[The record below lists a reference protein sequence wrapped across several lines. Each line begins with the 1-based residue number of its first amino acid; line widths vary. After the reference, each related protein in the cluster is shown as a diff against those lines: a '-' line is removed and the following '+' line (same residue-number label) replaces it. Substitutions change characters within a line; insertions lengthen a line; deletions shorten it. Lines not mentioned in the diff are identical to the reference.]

1 MGSSESGDKWRATS
15 TGASPSFVAS
25 AEEVRDLLHDDSSA
39 EAETMRREAES
50 LIEFFSSWP
59 TVKPDHER
67 RVQAITQ
74 LMDLTTRA
82 MAFVRAKQ
90 QKPPSR

>member
-1 MGSSESGDKWRATS
+1 MGSSESGGNWRAAS

-25 AEEVRDLLHDDSSA
+25 AEEVRDLLHDDSSP
-39 EAETMRREAES
+39 EAELMRREANS
-50 LIEFFSSWP
+50 LIEFFHSWP
-59 TVKPDHER
+59 TVKPDHDK

-82 MAFVRAKQ
+82 MAHVRSK
-90 QKPPSR
+90 QKPQGR

>member
-1 MGSSESGDKWRATS
+1 MGSSESGGNWRAAS

-25 AEEVRDLLHDDSSA
+25 AQEVRDLLHDDPSP
-39 EAETMRREAES
+39 EAEVMRREATQ
-50 LIEFFSSWP
+50 LIEFFRSWP
-59 TVKPDHER
+59 TVKPDHGK

-82 MAFVRAKQ
+82 MAFVRSKQ
-90 QKPPSR
+90 EPSGR

>member
-1 MGSSESGDKWRATS
+1 MGSSESGGNWRAAS

-25 AEEVRDLLHDDSSA
+25 AEEVRDLLHDDPSA
-39 EAETMRREAES
+39 EAEVMRREANA

-59 TVKPDHER
+59 TVKPDHTK

-82 MAFVRAKQ
+82 MAFVRER
-90 QKPPSR
+90 QKPPAR